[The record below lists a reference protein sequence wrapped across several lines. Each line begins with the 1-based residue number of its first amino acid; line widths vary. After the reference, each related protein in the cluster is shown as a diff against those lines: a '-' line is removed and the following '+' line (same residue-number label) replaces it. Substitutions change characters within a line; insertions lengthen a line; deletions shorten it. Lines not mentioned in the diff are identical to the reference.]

1 MGSFSLFV
9 WISVNFWFLTSLR
22 FSPWIVSVFICI
34 TISVCGLLSN
44 SAGHLHEYFSHFPS
58 VSLPVA
64 ALNYRPLWFSV
75 HDFSLSNLWIV
86 VSVSL
91 GYTCRPVHFFF
102 FYLSIHVWHWWQC
115 LSVSGYGHGES
126 WAVPPPLPIPSVCPS
141 LSMYQCNS
149 ETPCLSR
156 SSRTLLNVCVGWLVG
171 LQVPVVAPLPPSL
184 CLGV

>member
-9 WISVNFWFLTSLR
+9 WISVYFWFLTSLR

-64 ALNYRPLWFSV
+64 ALDYRPLWFSV

-115 LSVSGYGHGES
+115 LSLCLVMDMVSLGPC
-126 WAVPPPLPIPSVCPS
+126 PPPSPFLQSVHLCPCISAIPRLPVYPD
-141 LSMYQCNS
+141 
-149 ETPCLSR
+149 
-156 SSRTLLNVCVGWLVG
+156 
-171 LQVPVVAPLPPSL
+171 PLEL
-184 CLGV
+184 F